1 MSHIRILLLIAVF
14 FTLSLNATERRG
26 RLGVGTTNQLKNNI
40 PTLSLKFQGSRT
52 FAFETLGNLRTGDN
66 GGFAAGLKVYRILFD
81 EPQLNFYFAGLL
93 AIQQNKVAGIGDTGF
108 QADFTC
114 GSEFHFSGLSSL
126 AFSIDF
132 GLSVYKF
139 QDMIIETTGSGFI
152 TAGIHFYL

>member
-1 MSHIRILLLIAVF
+1 MSHVRILLMITMF
-14 FTLSLNATERRG
+14 FSLTLSATERRG
-26 RLGVGTTNQLKNNI
+26 RLGIGISNQLKNSI

-52 FAFETLGNLRTGDN
+52 FAFETLANLSTSDN

-81 EPQLNFYFAGLL
+81 EPQLNFYLAGLL
-93 AIQQNKVAGIGDTGF
+93 AIEQKKVGGIGDTGF

-114 GSEFHFSGLSSL
+114 GSEFHFSGLRSL

-132 GLSVYKF
+132 GLSLYKF
-139 QDMIIETTGSGFI
+139 QDMVIETTGSGFV